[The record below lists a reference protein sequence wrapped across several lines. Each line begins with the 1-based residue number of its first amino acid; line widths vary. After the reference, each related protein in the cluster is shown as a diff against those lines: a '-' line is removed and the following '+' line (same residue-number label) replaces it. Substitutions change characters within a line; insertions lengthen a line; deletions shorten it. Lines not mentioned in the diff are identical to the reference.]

1 MPTRRHTSQPETAI
15 IAYSAVHTG
24 PNSQEG
30 GAHDGRCKAAYS
42 VDVPV
47 TASEPIRATAVT
59 AAAKAA
65 RPSQRADVDC
75 GGCAMW
81 VVVVFPS
88 TQIAAIDS
96 DDTGPWRQDTR
107 RSPTSTRRRCG
118 PALPRSTG
126 HGRAHR
132 SRQARRATY
141 PATSGAAESS
151 RRRSVQP
158 LSGTP

>member
-75 GGCAMW
+75 GGRAMW
-81 VVVVFPS
+81 VVMAFPS
-88 TQIAAIDS
+88 TRIAATDS
-96 DDTGPWRQDTR
+96 DDTGPWRQGTGR
-107 RSPTSTRRRCG
+107 LPTFTRRRCG
-118 PALPRSTG
+118 PVLPCPPG
-126 HGRAHR
+126 PGR
-132 SRQARRATY
+132 
-141 PATSGAAESS
+141 
-151 RRRSVQP
+151 
-158 LSGTP
+158 